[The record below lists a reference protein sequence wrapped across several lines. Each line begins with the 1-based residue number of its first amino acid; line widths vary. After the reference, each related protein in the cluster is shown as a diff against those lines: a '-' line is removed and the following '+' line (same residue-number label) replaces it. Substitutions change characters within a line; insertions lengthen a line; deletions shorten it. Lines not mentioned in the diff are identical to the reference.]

1 MIWIGLALVIVA
13 VAAALLIWIYLEA
26 NGILKHAVRALI
38 AGKEVEANTRIL
50 RAIPDVNSLLSE
62 TDDAVGTIAQQAA
75 AMAGALACTLVPMAG
90 AGVTYFALEAGND
103 LVIAITNISA
113 GLVGVGSVACRLG
126 VQRGGTVH
134 AGV

>member
-38 AGKEVEANTRIL
+38 AGRNVEANTRIL

-62 TDDAVGTIAQQAA
+62 TDDAVGTISDHAA
-75 AMAGALACTLVPMAG
+75 ALANALAPPDKM
-90 AGVTYFALEAGND
+90 
-103 LVIAITNISA
+103 
-113 GLVGVGSVACRLG
+113 
-126 VQRGGTVH
+126 
-134 AGV
+134 